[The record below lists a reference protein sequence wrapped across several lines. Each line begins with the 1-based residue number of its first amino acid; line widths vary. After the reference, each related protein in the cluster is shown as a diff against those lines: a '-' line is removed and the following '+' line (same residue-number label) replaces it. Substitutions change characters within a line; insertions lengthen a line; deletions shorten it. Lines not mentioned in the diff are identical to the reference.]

1 MKNFCP
7 VRRAFTLVE
16 LLIVIAIIAILAA
29 ILFPVFARAR
39 ENARRSSCQSNLKQ
53 IGLGILQYSQDY
65 DEQMI
70 SGQSGGVLWKELLQP
85 YVKSKQIFACPSNPN
100 QSSMATNYPISYGP
114 NCDAHGSHAALGYIN
129 DGPNLS
135 DISAPST
142 AITVIEM
149 TANTW
154 DFVITLDAGRSDF
167 DDALYAGHLSLSN
180 TLFADGHVKSLRP
193 MATISTA
200 MGGTGSV
207 NMWRRDALD
216 YGSES
221 DDNLGKCKTV
231 LTRATT
237 KYQ

>member
-1 MKNFCP
+1 MKNQFSG
-7 VRRAFTLVE
+7 RLGFTLIEILV
-16 LLIVIAIIAILAA
+16 VVAIISILAA
-29 ILFPVFARAR
+29 ILFPAFGRAR

-53 IGLGILQYSQDY
+53 IGLGIMQYSQDY

-70 SGQSGGVLWKELLQP
+70 SGQTNGVLWKEMLQP

-100 QSSMATNYPISYGP
+100 KDAMATNFPVSYGP
-114 NCDAHGSHAALGYIN
+114 NCDAHGSRAALGYIN

-135 DISAPST
+135 AITAPAT

-154 DFVITLDAGRSDF
+154 DFVITLDSGHNDF
-167 DDALYAGHLSLSN
+167 DDALYAGHNAMSN
-180 TLFADGHVKSLRP
+180 YLFADGHVKSLKP
-193 MATISTA
+193 MATISGA
-200 MGGTGSV
+200 MGGVGAV
-207 NMWRRDALD
+207 NLWTKDASD

-221 DDNLGKCKTV
+221 EDNLGKAKGI
-231 LTRATT
+231 LTRAVG